1 FLQTFS
7 DRRVAILGDMMEL
20 GQYERSGH
28 YAVGA
33 SVVNAADVLIL
44 VGERTLMIAE
54 AAVDRG
60 FKQDRIHWF
69 ADSEQ
74 AALHVCGLIQ
84 PGDRVLIKGSNSM
97 RMDRILR
104 TLAGGE

>member
-1 FLQTFS
+1 MS
-7 DRRVAILGDMMEL
+7 A
-20 GQYERSGH
+20 GH

-33 SVVNAADVLIL
+33 SVVNADVLIL

-74 AALHVCGLIQ
+74 AALCLGLIN
-84 PGDRVLIKGSNSM
+84 RAI
-97 RMDRILR
+97 
-104 TLAGGE
+104 EF